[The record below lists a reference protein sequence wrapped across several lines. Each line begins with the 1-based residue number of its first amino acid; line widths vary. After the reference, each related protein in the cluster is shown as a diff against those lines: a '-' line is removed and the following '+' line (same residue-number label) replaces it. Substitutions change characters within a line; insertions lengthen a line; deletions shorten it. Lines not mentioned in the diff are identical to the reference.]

1 MGEKIIIADSSC
13 DVNSKILKETG
24 IELVPFNIDV
34 GENTF
39 VDDGKT
45 NLSKFMK
52 KVDESKLAPS
62 TAAPSPNLFIEK
74 ISNHKEAF
82 LVTISSK
89 LSATHNNAVLAKNMF
104 LEDREAKIH
113 VFDSKSA
120 ASGETLIALK
130 IKECMDLGMSF
141 EEIVEEVEKFRDDM
155 TTYFILDKFDTL
167 VKNGRMSKF
176 TGTIAKA
183 LSFKPV
189 MMAKDGEIQ
198 VHSKT
203 RGYKNAANKLVDSI
217 GEKGSDFKD
226 RTIVIA
232 HCEAKDRAKELK
244 EEIGNRYNFKNIEI
258 VETGMLSSV
267 YANTGGVIVA
277 F

>member
-1 MGEKIIIADSSC
+1 MSEKIIIADSSC
-13 DVNSKILKETG
+13 DVNNKILKETKV
-24 IELVPFNIDV
+24 ELVPFNIDV
-34 GENTF
+34 GDETF

-52 KVDESKLAPS
+52 KVDESKKAPS

-82 LVTISSK
+82 IVTISSK
-89 LSATHNNAVLAKNMF
+89 LSATHNNAVLARTMF
-104 LEDREAKIH
+104 LEDKEAKIH

-130 IKECMDLGMSF
+130 IQECIDSGMVF
-141 EEIVEEVEKFRDDM
+141 EDIVEEVEKFRDNM

-189 MMAKDGEIQ
+189 MTDKDGEIQ

-203 RGYKNAANKLVDSI
+203 RGYKNAANKLVESI
-217 GEKGSDFKD
+217 GEEGSDFKD
-226 RTIVIA
+226 KTIVIA
-232 HCEAKDRAKELK
+232 HCEAKDRAEELK
-244 EEIGNRYNFKNIEI
+244 NEIGKRYNFKNIEI